1 MAISSKH
8 GVKRPK
14 VVEEP
19 ESSDSEDDQPEDD
32 FEVEIKREEDD
43 CLDSSNLEG
52 DSFMAY
58 PDDED
63 SVEIKEEDLDEVDIK
78 EEVVEAWEAE
88 GSAEE
93 TKTKETERKGTKKVK
108 FSEPEPESDNS
119 DFSESDNEEDNF
131 ADDDSEKEEG
141 EVKKSVGS
149 GLANVM
155 AKILGTKKSEDV
167 ILSKAKTD
175 KAVKK
180 TRKLD
185 KEDTFE
191 IVDGSGQVKKE
202 PTVEIKE
209 EEEDRKPDISLH
221 DREIHRKLWEE
232 KFRKR
237 PSITEDKEKERRLRV
252 LATHSHHI
260 MPPESKQ
267 QGSGCRTDSGRGQP
281 SQPATHTSAAS
292 DIMTEELEEGS
303 QASQKNEEPDVPPTA
318 SESDDDVASHSQ
330 GLNQK
335 SRRVKIKASLTPE
348 QEQVMVEW
356 LEAHPILYNKNLI
369 SYKDRERKEMLWL
382 EKAAELGRPV
392 PVLKTWYTSLRIRY
406 VTLRK
411 KSRDPDPKLTEREEW
426 ILKVFEFLRPHVCD
440 VQRMTTL
447 NGTIA
452 ATAAPEDQKEDMPG
466 PRPAGSA
473 TQAVPSPSLLRSSLA
488 APRSMA
494 QRQGVQKKS
503 IQQCGDQQVVQPLK
517 STGNKEREAYADW
530 IRTVILN
537 LDRSLWRRFQHQI
550 SNLMYEF
557 MAENNK
563 VKTLQVAAATTSQD
577 CQPSQPTSLGMQQP
591 LPSQRPAKPTGQMSV
606 CHSQDPQWVAQQ
618 LLTQQQ
624 FPPLQQQPPQ
634 QRLTNTQM
642 QTPTPSSGPGSSSS
656 RSCEG
661 MQASTPV
668 PLLIVMNKSQ
678 DSSHL

>member
-1 MAISSKH
+1 MGSCSAFGCKNKCNNISRSRGISFHKFPHRIKFKSKFKQWVRNLRWKNWTPLTSSVICSEHFTPECFDRTGQTVRLREFAVPTKFSFPEGHEGLYKKRNDLWHPYKARVRSSQHQDSSTVSTVCTQTRNSSLENYSGNSSVQLSKTKTYGMAISSKH

-252 LATHSHHI
+252 LATQGVVQLFSAIEKHRNMMQVKLSQCRSI
-260 MPPESKQ
+260 MGREKVLEGTGKEAFLDILKQ
-267 QGSGCRTDSGRGQP
+267 QGKRVKEQTEPALKKVKKEENGDSMKEEVKDELLDLQP
-281 SQPATHTSAAS
+281 PEKKKPKWNVLS
-292 DIMTEELEEGS
+292 DNFY
-303 QASQKNEEPDVPPTA
+303 KEPTLHGWDQQ
-318 SESDDDVASHSQ
+318 SDD
-330 GLNQK
+330 
-335 SRRVKIKASLTPE
+335 
-348 QEQVMVEW
+348 
-356 LEAHPILYNKNLI
+356 
-369 SYKDRERKEMLWL
+369 
-382 EKAAELGRPV
+382 
-392 PVLKTWYTSLRIRY
+392 
-406 VTLRK
+406 
-411 KSRDPDPKLTEREEW
+411 
-426 ILKVFEFLRPHVCD
+426 
-440 VQRMTTL
+440 
-447 NGTIA
+447 
-452 ATAAPEDQKEDMPG
+452 
-466 PRPAGSA
+466 
-473 TQAVPSPSLLRSSLA
+473 
-488 APRSMA
+488 
-494 QRQGVQKKS
+494 
-503 IQQCGDQQVVQPLK
+503 GD
-517 STGNKEREAYADW
+517 D
-530 IRTVILN
+530 
-537 LDRSLWRRFQHQI
+537 
-550 SNLMYEF
+550 
-557 MAENNK
+557 
-563 VKTLQVAAATTSQD
+563 
-577 CQPSQPTSLGMQQP
+577 
-591 LPSQRPAKPTGQMSV
+591 
-606 CHSQDPQWVAQQ
+606 
-618 LLTQQQ
+618 
-624 FPPLQQQPPQ
+624 
-634 QRLTNTQM
+634 
-642 QTPTPSSGPGSSSS
+642 
-656 RSCEG
+656 
-661 MQASTPV
+661 
-668 PLLIVMNKSQ
+668 
-678 DSSHL
+678 